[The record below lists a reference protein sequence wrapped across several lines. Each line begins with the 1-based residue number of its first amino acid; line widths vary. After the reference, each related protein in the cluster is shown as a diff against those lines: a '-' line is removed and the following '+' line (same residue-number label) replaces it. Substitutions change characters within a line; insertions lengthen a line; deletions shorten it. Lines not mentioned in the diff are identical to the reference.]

1 VSRRRGAWRS
11 SVRVSAARPGRRMR
25 VSAGRLC
32 LSELMPASDRAC
44 VEGVASIGRHVCYR
58 NHVAQWEFCGGAS
71 LERCIAPHPP
81 AVFDA
86 VDKHVVVAV
95 SGVRSHRSW
104 RKKFCGI
111 LELRKR

>member
-1 VSRRRGAWRS
+1 VSLALVGMSAIVPALRS
-11 SVRVSAARPGRRMR
+11 G
-25 VSAGRLC
+25 
-32 LSELMPASDRAC
+32 
-44 VEGVASIGRHVCYR
+44 
-58 NHVAQWEFCGGAS
+58 EFCGGAS